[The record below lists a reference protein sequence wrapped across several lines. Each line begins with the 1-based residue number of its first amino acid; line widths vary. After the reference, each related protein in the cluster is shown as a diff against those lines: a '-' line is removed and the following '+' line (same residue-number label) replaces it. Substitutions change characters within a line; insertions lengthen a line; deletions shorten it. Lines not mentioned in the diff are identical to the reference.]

1 MTLGREISMEY
12 TLTARDAALKN
23 IGRTLV
29 NFQRLEAHVKA
40 LATLQPFS
48 GSLQKV
54 QHDQARH
61 VEKVLGLT
69 LGQAINVWMETFQ
82 GSRPVQPLAA
92 DMFDIA
98 LRHRYEF
105 NWDAETKDRHAKE
118 LRELLEF
125 RNELV
130 HGKRLRID
138 WGTSAECEALSAEL
152 EAWIKRIGAQMEF
165 LAAIIQ
171 GFNSVKPEDVEVV
184 EGEE

>member
-1 MTLGREISMEY
+1 MEY
-12 TLTARDAALKN
+12 TLTARDAALRN

-29 NFQRLEAHVKA
+29 NFQRLETHVKA

-92 DMFDIA
+92 DMFDSA

-105 NWDAETKDRHAKE
+105 NLDTGTKKRHAKE

-138 WGTSAECEALSAEL
+138 WESSAECVALSAEL
-152 EAWIKRIGAQMEF
+152 EAWIKRIGVQMEF
-165 LAAIIQ
+165 LLPIIQ
-171 GFNSVKPEDVEVV
+171 GFSNLKPEDFEIV